1 MRTEKI
7 TFDSAS
13 AKVETFGGV
22 VQVTA
27 DVELSDILG
36 LFTWADIRDFF
47 EEQIEDEIIEATNKA
62 EEAAF
67 NKGYEEGKE
76 FYSDYADY
84 VAHKRDV
91 MYSRD

>member
-47 EEQIEDEIIEATNKA
+47 EEQIEDEILQERNKA
-62 EEAAF
+62 YEE
-67 NKGYEEGKE
+67 GYEEGKE

-91 MYSRD
+91 IDSRD

>member
-7 TFDSAS
+7 TFDSES

-76 FYSDYADY
+76 LYSDYADY

-91 MYSRD
+91 IDSRD